1 MIVIPSPP
9 HPVKYF
15 IGALFSDETLLKEAV
30 EQCTNCFGAVDF
42 TSEQFLFESTDY
54 YEPEMGSPIH
64 RQFFSFEN
72 LKNPSLLATAKIQT
86 NNIEQD
92 VKTSG
97 TRKVN
102 LDIGYMDFHKIV
114 LASAKYN
121 GQKIYLDHG
130 IYADPTLY
138 YEKGQ
143 FYPHDWAFPDFQET
157 EQYYPALLRIR
168 ELYKLQ
174 LKNAQSQDKPNSD

>member
-1 MIVIPSPP
+1 MIPSPP

-15 IGALFSDETLLKEAV
+15 VGALFSDEAILKQAV
-30 EQCTNCFGAVDF
+30 EQCEQFIGPVDY
-42 TSEQFLFESTDY
+42 TSEQYLFESTDY

-64 RQFFSFEN
+64 RQFFSFEK
-72 LKNPSLLATAKIQT
+72 LKNPSVLAAAKIQS
-86 NNIEQD
+86 NRIEANLA
-92 VKTSG
+92 KSEK
-97 TRKVN
+97 RKVN
-102 LDIGYMDFHKIV
+102 LDIGYMDFHKVV

-143 FYPHDWAFPDFQET
+143 FHPHDWAFPDFQESDR
-157 EQYYPALLRIR
+157 YYPALLRIR
-168 ELYKLQ
+168 ELYKVQ
-174 LKNAQSQDKPNSD
+174 LKNAQSQDTPNSD